1 LTFSVVV
8 HSKKGTR
15 IRIFAIAVILRI
27 IINKMYR
34 VKVDFTYQWIII
46 NLTKKS
52 SEVYIMRRIF
62 AFVLAFMLMLCLFS
76 FGVSANEDLVIDIS
90 KVEGKAGFNQNSP
103 LGLWPAAGYDDKHV
117 IAMCN
122 FGSYASL
129 GEIDLSKYEAIVVTY
144 ARGQDVDYA
153 SYNTAFGFTNKGAMQ
168 TAGGEKVSDEDAGV
182 ITKYVF
188 EGSVS
193 GGWQGRV
200 DVTLELNSDYNGEV
214 FVANYLDP
222 AFPHGFV
229 ITDIRFVAKQNPET
243 SDMGMIPL
251 VVLTLTGFVPL
262 KRRRVK

>member
-1 LTFSVVV
+1 
-8 HSKKGTR
+8 
-15 IRIFAIAVILRI
+15 
-27 IINKMYR
+27 
-34 VKVDFTYQWIII
+34 
-46 NLTKKS
+46 
-52 SEVYIMRRIF
+52 
-62 AFVLAFMLMLCLFS
+62 
-76 FGVSANEDLVIDIS
+76 
-90 KVEGKAGFNQNSP
+90 
-103 LGLWPAAGYDDKHV
+103 
-117 IAMCN
+117 MCN

-144 ARGQDVDYA
+144 ARSQDVDYA
-153 SYNTAFGFTNKGAMQ
+153 SYNTTFGFTNKGAMQ

-188 EGSVS
+188 EGSVP

>member
-1 LTFSVVV
+1 MW
-8 HSKKGTR
+8 
-15 IRIFAIAVILRI
+15 IMPAIIQRLAL
-27 IINKMYR
+27 
-34 VKVDFTYQWIII
+34 Q
-46 NLTKKS
+46 TKEPCK
-52 SEVYIMRRIF
+52 R
-62 AFVLAFMLMLCLFS
+62 
-76 FGVSANEDLVIDIS
+76 
-90 KVEGKAGFNQNSP
+90 K
-103 LGLWPAAGYDDKHV
+103 
-117 IAMCN
+117 
-122 FGSYASL
+122 
-129 GEIDLSKYEAIVVTY
+129 EA
-144 ARGQDVDYA
+144 
-153 SYNTAFGFTNKGAMQ
+153 
-168 TAGGEKVSDEDAGV
+168 KVSDEDAGV

-188 EGSVS
+188 EGSVP